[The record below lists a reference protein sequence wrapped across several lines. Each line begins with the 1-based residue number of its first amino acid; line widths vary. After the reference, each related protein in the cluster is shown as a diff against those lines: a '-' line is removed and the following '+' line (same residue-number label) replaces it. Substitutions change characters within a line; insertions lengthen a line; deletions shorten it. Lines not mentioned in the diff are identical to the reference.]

1 MAIKN
6 SQNQVPDTGHEW
18 DGIRELTNPPPRWW
32 TIAFYLSAVWV
43 IVYLIIYPSIPLVT
57 DHTKGVIGWTAIG
70 EYKEAVAANDAIR
83 KPYLDKLETMSAQD
97 IINDPE
103 MLNFANSSTKALF
116 GDYCAACHGSNGQ
129 GIAGMFPVL
138 LDDDWLYGGTVS
150 DITTTIASGRKGN
163 MPAHTG
169 TLDDTQINLL
179 TDFVIAAAAGSATQ
193 EGWDAYQAAGCFA
206 CHGADAKGNKWM
218 GSANLTDGI
227 WRFGSDREAVM
238 NVIKHGVNQD
248 GVDGT
253 VDGVMPAFGDR
264 LSTNDI
270 KLLTVKVWSLGG
282 GQSE

>member
-1 MAIKN
+1 MAEKN

-32 TIAFYLSAVWV
+32 TIAFYLSVVWV
-43 IVYLIIYPSIPLVT
+43 VAYLVIYPSIPLAT
-57 DHTKGVIGWTAIG
+57 GHYKGLIGWTSIN
-70 EYKEAVAANDAIR
+70 EYKEAVAKNDAIR
-83 KPYLDKLETMSAQD
+83 QPYLDKLETMSAQE
-97 IINDPE
+97 ILNDPE

-116 GDYCAACHGSNGQ
+116 GDNCAACHGSNGQ

-138 LDDDWLYGGTVS
+138 LDDDWLFGGTVS
-150 DITTTIASGRKGN
+150 DITTTITSGRKGN
-163 MPAHTG
+163 MPTHE
-169 TLDDTQINLL
+169 LDDTQVNVLA
-179 TDFVIAAAAGSATQ
+179 DFVINSSTGQATQ
-193 EGWDAYQAAGCFA
+193 KGWDAYQAAGCFA

-227 WRFGSDREAVM
+227 WRFGGDRDS
-238 NVIKHGVNQD
+238 VIRTIKNGVNQD

-253 VDGVMPAFGDR
+253 QNGIMPEFGSK
-264 LSTNDI
+264 LSESDI